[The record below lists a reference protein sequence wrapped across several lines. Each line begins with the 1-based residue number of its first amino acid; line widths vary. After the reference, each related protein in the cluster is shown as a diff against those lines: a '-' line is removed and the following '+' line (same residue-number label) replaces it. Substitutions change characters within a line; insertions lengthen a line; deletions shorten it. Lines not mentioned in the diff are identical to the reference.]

1 VFVQGEYVRY
11 FGGEYEELDDLKEV
25 EAAGSGFCLCPPLCL
40 SLISSIIAL
49 HPQPT
54 VSFPLLFVE
63 LAMTASHPNN
73 FLVLL
78 NLVHPRSAFVLRLM
92 RSDHLMI
99 FLLL

>member
-1 VFVQGEYVRY
+1 
-11 FGGEYEELDDLKEV
+11 
-25 EAAGSGFCLCPPLCL
+25 
-40 SLISSIIAL
+40 
-49 HPQPT
+49 
-54 VSFPLLFVE
+54 
-63 LAMTASHPNN
+63 MTASHPNN